1 MQFTG
6 SGATKHLKYLEGE
19 KVSILS
25 KEHNNSVI
33 TVLDGKETVVDDYNF
48 TSTREKIEDIDTE
61 IMTLKHALNVFNT
74 TVQIKCGL
82 TIDAALVKLAQLNK
96 ELAIVSEMK
105 DRPRE
110 KVESSYASQVM
121 KKINYDVEEVSI
133 YHRELVKQIHELQ
146 MQIDVVNLTNTFE
159 VAL

>member
-1 MQFTG
+1 MLFTG
-6 SGATKHLKYLEGE
+6 SSATKHIKYLEGE
-19 KVSILS
+19 KVSLLA
-25 KEHNNSVI
+25 KEHNNSMI
-33 TVLDGKETVVDDYNF
+33 TVLDGKETVVDTYDF
-48 TSTREKIEDIDTE
+48 MGTRERIEEFDEE
-61 IMTLKHALNVFNT
+61 IMKLKHALNVFNT
-74 TVQIKCGL
+74 TTTIKCGL

-110 KVESSYASQVM
+110 KVESSYAGQVM
-121 KKINYDVEEVSI
+121 KKINYDLEEVSL

-159 VAL
+159 VEL